1 VRNADVIVGYSAYV
15 DLVSDLIEP
24 RHGVIRSPIGAEEDR
39 CREALKLASGG
50 RHVALVCSGDPGVY
64 AMASLVCELAGE
76 HGGPPLT
83 VVPGITAALS
93 GAALLGAPLGHDHAA
108 VSLSDLLT
116 PWDVIERRLR
126 AVAAGD
132 FVVSLYNPRSSRRTQ
147 QLSAAVR
154 ILSECRPASTPA
166 AVITDIGRP
175 GESVQRTVLADLDPE
190 AVGMLSLVIVGS
202 STTRWIGG
210 RMVTPRG
217 YKKPAS

>member
-1 VRNADVIVGYSAYV
+1 VVGYGGYV
-15 DLVSDLIEP
+15 DLVADLIEA
-24 RHGVIRSPIGAEEDR
+24 RHEVIRSPIGAEEDR
-39 CREALKLASGG
+39 CCEALRLASAGQQ
-50 RHVALVCSGDPGVY
+50 VALVCSGDPGVY

-93 GAALLGAPLGHDHAA
+93 GAALLGAPVGHDHAA

-126 AVAAGD
+126 AAAAGD
-132 FVVSLYNPRSSRRTQ
+132 FVVSLYNPRSSRRTV
-147 QLSAAVR
+147 QLGAALR
-154 ILSECRPASTPA
+154 ILSDCRPPSTPA
-166 AVITDIGRP
+166 AVLTDIGRP
-175 GESVQRTVLADLDPE
+175 GESVERTTLADLDPGT
-190 AVGMLSLVIVGS
+190 VGMLSLVIVGS

-217 YKKPAS
+217 YRKPLQ